1 MPCKTE
7 EPSPI
12 QQEGQLVGE
21 LLLYVYYMLGIK
33 PSATSITISK
43 EYFAKTSD
51 VHSAVEELCTLL
63 RNLNNTCVEDYEKI
77 VYNAKSKNSRR
88 LADWWE
94 KHQEMDA
101 RRIEQELQ
109 AEKQR
114 SVDYILKKLT
124 REDIT
129 ALRKYWGL

>member
-21 LLLYVYYMLGIK
+21 LLLYVYCMLGIK
-33 PSATSITISK
+33 PSTTSIAISK

-63 RNLNNTCVEDYEKI
+63 RNLNNTCIEDYEKV
-77 VYNAKSKNSRR
+77 VYDAKSKNSRR

-101 RRIEQELQ
+101 RRMEQELQ
-109 AEKQR
+109 EEKQR
-114 SVDYILKKLT
+114 GVNRIFKKLT
-124 REDIT
+124 PEDIST
-129 ALRKYWGL
+129 LRKYWGL